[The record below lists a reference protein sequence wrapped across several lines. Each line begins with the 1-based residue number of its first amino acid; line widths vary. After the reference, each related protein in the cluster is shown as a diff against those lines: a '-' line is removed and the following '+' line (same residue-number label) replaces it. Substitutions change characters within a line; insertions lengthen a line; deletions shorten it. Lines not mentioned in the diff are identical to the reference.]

1 MKLVKYVQEKPLKR
15 GSMKK
20 TFVFEVKMYENR
32 EIKFMKRE
40 K

>member
-15 GSMKK
+15 GNMKK
-20 TFVFEVKMYENR
+20 TFVFENKIYENF
-32 EIKFMKRE
+32 EIKCMKLM